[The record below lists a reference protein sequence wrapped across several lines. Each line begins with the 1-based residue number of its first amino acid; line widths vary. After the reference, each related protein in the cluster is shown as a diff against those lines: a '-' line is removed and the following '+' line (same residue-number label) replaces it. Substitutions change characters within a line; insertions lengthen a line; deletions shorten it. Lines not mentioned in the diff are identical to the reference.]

1 MIVKNI
7 KISNNI
13 ALKGKLMVMKYFI
26 FVFTLI
32 PVCVYS
38 NDNYFDLGKEQHKQ
52 GNYSKAKQ
60 YYEKACELNIKEAC
74 NGLGL
79 LYFDGDGVKQD
90 RTQAVSYFKKACEL
104 EYGEACGILGLLYLD
119 GDGVKQ
125 DRTQAVNYFKKA
137 CELGYGET
145 CDILGLLYLDGDGV
159 K

>member
-60 YYEKACELNIKEAC
+60 YYEKACELDIK
-74 NGLGL
+74 
-79 LYFDGDGVKQD
+79 
-90 RTQAVSYFKKACEL
+90 
-104 EYGEACGILGLLYLD
+104 EACGILGLLYFD

-137 CELGYGET
+137 CELGYGDVCTNLGNLYHDGQGVRKNLSSAKEYYGKA
-145 CDILGLLYLDGDGV
+145 CDLGFQKGCNEYKILNEKGIR
-159 K
+159 

>member
-32 PVCVYS
+32 PVCAYS

-60 YYEKACELNIKEAC
+60 YYEKACEL
-74 NGLGL
+74 
-79 LYFDGDGVKQD
+79 
-90 RTQAVSYFKKACEL
+90 
-104 EYGEACGILGLLYLD
+104 
-119 GDGVKQ
+119 
-125 DRTQAVNYFKKA
+125 
-137 CELGYGET
+137 GYGDVCT
-145 CDILGLLYLDGDGV
+145 NLGNLYHDGQGVRKIYLLQKNTTAKLV
-159 K
+159 I